1 MSKKLPYFQ
10 FEPAEYLTGNI
21 QFCSLSAQ
29 GLFVNIKSIYWQRD
43 CDLTKEHLDRIF
55 NYPKLI
61 EELIQENIIKINGEF
76 VIIGFLDIQY
86 EEITNRK
93 KRLSIAGKKGA
104 AIKKIKAT
112 LKPPLSQAKAT
123 LKQPDKIIED
133 KTIEIDSFW
142 DLYHSYSKKSKTDL
156 EPAKKHWKKLTEKE
170 KQKAIDNTKKYIN
183 SINDKKYVVKART
196 YLSNK
201 LFNNQFEDS
210 YLKPIDKL
218 VAHSALNVPALKLE
232 LIEKGYTEEEIT
244 KYAKQ

>member
-133 KTIEIDSFW
+133 KTIEDNNKHNIDW
-142 DLYHSYSKKSKTDL
+142 SKLLSKFNEITGKSSRVVPDKARNQILARIKEGYTKNDILKGIENCYKDSHHQETNHKYLTL
-156 EPAKKHWKKLTEKE
+156 EFISRPDKLEKFVNVTPIAKK
-170 KQKAIDNTKKYIN
+170 KAPQYKD
-183 SINDKKYVVKART
+183 DWR
-196 YLSNK
+196 
-201 LFNNQFEDS
+201 
-210 YLKPIDKL
+210 
-218 VAHSALNVPALKLE
+218 
-232 LIEKGYTEEEIT
+232 
-244 KYAKQ
+244 